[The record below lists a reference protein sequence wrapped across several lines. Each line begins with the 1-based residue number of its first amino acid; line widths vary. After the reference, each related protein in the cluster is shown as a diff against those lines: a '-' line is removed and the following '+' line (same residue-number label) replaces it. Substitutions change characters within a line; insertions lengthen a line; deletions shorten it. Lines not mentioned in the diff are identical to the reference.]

1 MFDVSP
7 GRSTNEHFSAISSFG
22 NGNIAQRHV
31 RHKAVSYLS
40 DVAKLSAVAAYN
52 QRIEE
57 NADRMIAGDKLLLRH
72 RVRHPGRRA
81 IRVLATSE
89 LFVRAF
95 ESA

>member
-1 MFDVSP
+1 MIDVSP
-7 GRSTNEHFSAISSFG
+7 GRSTNEHVSAISSFG

-57 NADRMIAGDKLLLRH
+57 IADRMIAGDKLLLRH
-72 RVRHPGRRA
+72 RGRRA

>member
-57 NADRMIAGDKLLLRH
+57 IADRMIAGDKLLLRH
-72 RVRHPGRRA
+72 RGRRA